1 VSGWT
6 VTHPAFAQ
14 AVTEIESL
22 GFRVSENPGPDSIPY
37 TVIGGRSNARW
48 WLVPLA
54 NRKVAMSGMALFQP
68 IIPSAKILKGA
79 ALMASS
85 LGLSALWARKKLYI
99 SGKAH
104 LADLFG
110 ENDLHYA
117 FFTGT
122 DSPHRKVAVQIMDK
136 AGNIKG
142 FAKVSRN
149 PAIKPLLSYEAA
161 ILNDLRSLELQ
172 SAHIPTVLFSGERDG
187 ASLLVT
193 DTLKTAR
200 TKTSICFNNAHR
212 AFLHELAHKTAI
224 PETGGKEGLVT
235 ELQRRYAA
243 VVERLPVKWRHRIEQ
258 GFEKIAEQ
266 RDSLG
271 PAVLCHGDFTPW
283 NTFFVDSK
291 LYVFDWEYADHIYPA
306 GYDAIHFLLSLPKI
320 KRQPAAEKIKRV
332 LKELAEMH
340 YLSDG
345 SSIKPILLVYLCGH
359 ALQYM
364 HRAPVED
371 GRILSWD
378 GSEEIAV
385 LIDTTI
391 AMKD

>member
-1 VSGWT
+1 MIKNSI
-6 VTHPAFAQ
+6 FSQ
-14 AVTEIESL
+14 AIAEIESL
-22 GFRVSENPGPDSIPY
+22 GFCVTESPVLGAIPY
-37 TVIGGRSNARW
+37 GIVGGRSNQRW

-54 NRKVAMSGMALFQP
+54 NRKVAVSGMALFQP

-79 ALMASS
+79 ALLARS
-85 LGLSALWARKKLYI
+85 LGLSAVWARNKLYI
-99 SGKAH
+99 SGKTH
-104 LADLFG
+104 LADLFS
-110 ENDLHYA
+110 EKELHYA

-122 DSPHRKVAVQIMDK
+122 DSPHRKIAVQIMDQ

-149 PAIKPLLSYEAA
+149 PAIKPLLSHEAA

-193 DTLKTAR
+193 DTLKTAQ
-200 TKTSICFNNAHR
+200 TKTSICFSNAHR

-224 PETGGKEGLVT
+224 PEMGGKEGLVT
-235 ELQRRYAA
+235 ELHRRYAA

-258 GFEKIAEQ
+258 GLEKVAEQ

-283 NTFFVDSK
+283 NTFFVDGK
-291 LYVFDWEYADHIYPA
+291 LYAFDWEYADHIYPA

-320 KRQPAAEKIKRV
+320 KRQPAAEKIKQV

-345 SSIKPILLVYLCGH
+345 NSIKPILLTYLCGH
-359 ALQYM
+359 ALHYM
-364 HRAPVED
+364 HRAPVE
-371 GRILSWD
+371 GGKIPSWD

-385 LIDTTI
+385 LIDTAI
-391 AMKD
+391 AMKN